1 MIIYDYFRSSASFRL
16 RIALNLKQLTA
27 ERRGVHLVRGEQK
40 QAAYREVNP
49 QGLVPFLVDGDLG
62 LSQSLAIIEY
72 LEEKYPTPPLLPA
85 DIESRAFARQIAQL
99 IACDIHPLNNTR
111 VLAYLSDPLKL
122 DESARTRWYCGW
134 IHEGFAALE
143 AMLKR
148 RAVQSP
154 FCVGDFPTIADI
166 CLVPQV
172 TNAQRFS
179 CALDPFPMIMAIY
192 DRAMQL
198 PAFADAHPSRQPDA
212 S

>member
-16 RIALNLKQLTA
+16 RIALNLKDLSA
-27 ERRGVHLVRGEQK
+27 ERRSVHLVRGEQK
-40 QAAYREVNP
+40 QSAYRDINP
-49 QGLVPFLVDGDLG
+49 QGLVPFLVDGDIG

-111 VLAYLSDPLKL
+111 VLAYLGDTLKA

-134 IHEGFAALE
+134 IHEGFTALE
-143 AMLKR
+143 TMLQR
-148 RAVQSP
+148 RPVQSP
-154 FCVGDFPTIADI
+154 FCIGDFPTIADV
-166 CLVPQV
+166 CLIPQV
-172 TNAQRFS
+172 TNAQRFA
-179 CALDPFPMIMAIY
+179 CALDAFPTITAIY
-192 DRAMQL
+192 DHAMKL

-212 S
+212 N

>member
-1 MIIYDYFRSSASFRL
+1 
-16 RIALNLKQLTA
+16 
-27 ERRGVHLVRGEQK
+27 
-40 QAAYREVNP
+40 
-49 QGLVPFLVDGDLG
+49 
-62 LSQSLAIIEY
+62 
-72 LEEKYPTPPLLPA
+72 
-85 DIESRAFARQIAQL
+85 
-99 IACDIHPLNNTR
+99 
-111 VLAYLSDPLKL
+111 
-122 DESARTRWYCGW
+122 
-134 IHEGFAALE
+134 
-143 AMLKR
+143 MLKR